1 MSLLRRRQAPRPAP
15 KPRDGTSP
23 PPSSQSAPTPAPGPE
38 SSPEA
43 FQGRSEVFPT
53 GEPIPEPLV
62 HVGPESTAI
71 EVLVEKAAGYAS
83 KSRADSTRRK
93 YEHQWKLFGQWCAGR
108 GVRALPTSS
117 PAVVLFLTER
127 AEHVGL
133 SSLAQFL
140 AAVAHFHLR
149 AKYPNPAAAP
159 EVRTVWEGICRT
171 KGLAPE
177 RRVKP
182 LSPEILRAA
191 FLADELSLRAVRDR
205 SLLLLG
211 FAAARRRVEV
221 TDLEVPDVG
230 RVPDGLEVRIRRSKT
245 DQLGE
250 GEIVGVPYGSD
261 RVTCPVRAL
270 EDWLAMSGIVEGPL
284 FQSIRGGR
292 VTGKKLNDKEAARA
306 VKSAVARVGLDP
318 RDYSGHSM
326 RSGFATTAAKNKK
339 SMHDIARQTGHKSMT
354 QLDRYIREAGLF
366 EDNPARGIG
375 L

>member
-1 MSLLRRRQAPRPAP
+1 MSLLRSRRRAPRPAP
-15 KPRDGTSP
+15 KPRDVDTP
-23 PPSSQSAPTPAPGPE
+23 PPTLPEAPAPAPGPE
-38 SSPEA
+38 SVP
-43 FQGRSEVFPT
+43 EVFR
-53 GEPIPEPLV
+53 EQSSALV
-62 HVGPESTAI
+62 HVEAKSTAV
-71 EVLVEKAAGYAS
+71 EVLVERAAGYAE
-83 KSRADSTRRK
+83 KSRSTSTRKK
-93 YEHQWKLFGQWCAGR
+93 YKHQWKLFCDWCRCR
-108 GVRALPTSS
+108 GVQALPAS
-117 PAVVLFLTER
+117 PAAVVLFLTER
-127 AEHVGL
+127 AERVGV

-140 AAVAHFHLR
+140 ATVAYFHLQ
-149 AKYPNPAAAP
+149 AKLTNPAAAP

-191 FLADELSLRAVRDR
+191 FLADKLSLRAVRDR
-205 SLLLLG
+205 GLLLVG

-221 TDLEVPDVG
+221 TDLLTGDAE
-230 RVPDGLEVRIRRSKT
+230 RVPDGLELHVRRSKT

-250 GEIVGVPYGSD
+250 GKTIGVPYGSD

-270 EDWLAMSGIVEGPL
+270 EDWLLVSGITNGPL
-284 FQSIRGGR
+284 FQSVRGGC
-292 VTGKKLNDKEAARA
+292 VTGRKLNDKEVARV
-306 VKSAVARVGLDP
+306 VKSAVERAGLDP
-318 RDYSGHSM
+318 KDYSGHSM

-366 EDNPARGIG
+366 EDNPASGIG